1 MKNDL
6 KFKQGLLEYSETI
19 TARLRVQNEQIQID
33 LEKVMSIEGRIY
45 NEMQQAQTKMK

>member
-6 KFKQGLLEYSETI
+6 KFKQGLLEDSET
-19 TARLRVQNEQIQID
+19 TAARLRVLKEQIQMD
-33 LEKVMSIEGRIY
+33 LEKVMSLEGRIY